1 MNYQVVIKE
10 MGRKEG
16 KVRRVRDGVCVCVLG
31 MCGVGGVCVC
41 GIGCVCAV
49 VCVLWY
55 VVCGMYVV

>member
-16 KVRRVRDGVCVCVLG
+16 KVRRVRDGVCVCVCVLG

-41 GIGCVCAV
+41 V
-49 VCVLWY
+49 V
-55 VVCGMYVV
+55 